1 MRVPIFFSQLV
12 LAVILVS
19 CGNENQVNTN
29 GFTPQQGAEIFNSV
43 QNTGT
48 LTYLSALIQ
57 QTQCPSGQRLPEV
70 RFRTNSYNVIGDRL
84 VANYSP
90 GSHPGQVAANYAGIT
105 PQGDI
110 LFVQKVTNGMN
121 VLGFNVSVS
130 FCSISNVL
138 RPGRPIT
145 DFHTGE
151 GIALYDNQNC
161 TYGSAVGPFT
171 VMLQAFQGYFQTPL
185 ESVAVVPSGGSCLGS
200 TW

>member
-1 MRVPIFFSQLV
+1 
-12 LAVILVS
+12 
-19 CGNENQVNTN
+19 
-29 GFTPQQGAEIFNSV
+29 
-43 QNTGT
+43 
-48 LTYLSALIQ
+48 
-57 QTQCPSGQRLPEV
+57 
-70 RFRTNSYNVIGDRL
+70 
-84 VANYSP
+84 
-90 GSHPGQVAANYAGIT
+90 
-105 PQGDI
+105 
-110 LFVQKVTNGMN
+110 MN

>member
-1 MRVPIFFSQLV
+1 M
-12 LAVILVS
+12 VS

-130 FCSISNVL
+130 FALSQMYYALDVL
-138 RPGRPIT
+138 LPTFILAKELR
-145 DFHTGE
+145 
-151 GIALYDNQNC
+151 
-161 TYGSAVGPFT
+161 
-171 VMLQAFQGYFQTPL
+171 
-185 ESVAVVPSGGSCLGS
+185 S
-200 TW
+200 TIIKTAHMDQL